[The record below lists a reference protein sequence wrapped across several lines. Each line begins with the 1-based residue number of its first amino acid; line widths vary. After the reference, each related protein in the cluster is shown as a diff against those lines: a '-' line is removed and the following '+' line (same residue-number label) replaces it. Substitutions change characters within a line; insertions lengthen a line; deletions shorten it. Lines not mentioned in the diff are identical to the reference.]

1 METIVVD
8 DDELA
13 WRSDRETLFGNFE
26 PLNHNSIPAFR
37 GGKELLLN
45 VSRDEHFMVWM
56 RLAAHAGA
64 TATDRLSPL
73 LCLVLLLFVIAVEL

>member
-13 WRSDRETLFGNFE
+13 WKSDRETLFGNFE
-26 PLNHNSIPAFR
+26 PLNHNTIPAFR

-45 VSRDEHFMVWM
+45 ISKDEHFMVWM
-56 RLAAHAGA
+56 RPAAHGGA
-64 TATDRLSPL
+64 PLMPL
-73 LCLVLLLFVIAVEL
+73 LIHLVL